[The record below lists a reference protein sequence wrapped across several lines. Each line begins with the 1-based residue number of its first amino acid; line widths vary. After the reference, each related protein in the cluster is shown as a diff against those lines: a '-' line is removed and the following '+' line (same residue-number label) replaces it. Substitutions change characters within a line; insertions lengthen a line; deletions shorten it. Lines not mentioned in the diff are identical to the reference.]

1 MTYGSQGIACRG
13 KVSMV
18 TPCLPYTFACQR
30 YANACGLVRTLT
42 DVISHSY
49 AGFRLT
55 YRVLNLTRSW
65 SRGKRF
71 ESARR
76 LSDFPAKPVE
86 TRSPQCSSRG
96 LCQQ

>member
-1 MTYGSQGIACRG
+1 
-13 KVSMV
+13 MV
-18 TPCLPYTFACQR
+18 TPCLPYTFVCQR

-76 LSDFPAKPVE
+76 LSRFGLFKPH
-86 TRSPQCSSRG
+86 TQNGGS
-96 LCQQ
+96 L